1 MVLMTMLFLLFGA
14 VTNFNDV
21 LMPYLKDVCQLTD
34 LQSSAVQSAFFG
46 AYFLMSLP
54 AGKLLEKLG
63 YQRGIV
69 VGLLVMAGGALLF
82 VPAAN
87 VRAFPLFLAAL
98 AVLGAG
104 ITLLQVAANPYVS
117 VLGPARRAA
126 ARVSVVGVANNFGGA
141 ISPLVGGLLL
151 FGGSVALK
159 NQLAALPLAQ
169 RLAQEAQLVKAP
181 YLGLAAFLAVLAG
194 VFFLLRLPDIE
205 GISTGEDVRG
215 AEWSEEGKL
224 KITHRESALGF
235 PHLVLGIAA
244 IFVYVG
250 VEVGLGSFLI
260 RYGESQGIRAL
271 SPFTQSLVRG
281 LNVATNFAGELFG
294 QHPAGIDTSAGF
306 TKAVGAVLVASYW
319 FGSLVGRVLGIP
331 LLLRFPNR
339 GLLVAV
345 CAAGMALVGASVL
358 SGGEAALWLVVLCGL
373 CNSIMWPVIF
383 PLAIT
388 GLGRFTKQGSS
399 FLIMAIVGGAVIP
412 PLMGFLASHGHWFT
426 SADDPY
432 RDVALAGLYTPA
444 TDAAGRAGLRAA
456 FVVPAL
462 CYAYLLFYALRGYR
476 VR

>member
-1 MVLMTMLFLLFGA
+1 MATAPLSTLTTTAAPARSYAGPMVLMTTLFFLFGA

-54 AGKLLEKLG
+54 AGWVLKKLG

-82 VPAAN
+82 IPAADS
-87 VRAFPLFLAAL
+87 RQFALFLTAL
-98 AVLGAG
+98 ATLGAG

-117 VLGPARRAA
+117 ILGPARGAA

-141 ISPLVGGLLL
+141 LSPLVGGLVL

-159 NQLAALPLAQ
+159 ARLAALPLAE
-169 RLAQEAQLVKAP
+169 RLAEESQLVKGP
-181 YLGLAAFLAVLAG
+181 YIGLAVFLVLLAALF
-194 VFFLLRLPDIE
+194 FFLVKLPDIE
-205 GISTGEDVRG
+205 GI
-215 AEWSEEGKL
+215 AEEATEEARPMAAGR
-224 KITHRESALGF
+224 TSALAF
-235 PHLVLGIAA
+235 PHLVLGVVA

-260 RYGESQGIRAL
+260 RYGESQGIRQL
-271 SPFTQSLVRG
+271 SAFTQSLVQG
-281 LNVATNFAGELFG
+281 LNVATNYALVLFG
-294 QHPAGIDTSAGF
+294 QEPSAIDTTAGF
-306 TKAVGAVLVASYW
+306 TKGVGAVLVSSYW
-319 FGSLVGRVLGIP
+319 FGSLIGRLVGIP
-331 LLLRFPNR
+331 LLLKFNNR

-345 CAAGMALVGASVL
+345 CAAGAALVGASIL
-358 SGGEAALWLVVLCGL
+358 STGETALWLIVLCGL
-373 CNSIMWPVIF
+373 MNSIMWPVIF

-388 GLGRFTKQGSS
+388 GLGAFTKQGSS
-399 FLIMAIVGGAVIP
+399 FLIMAIVGGALIP
-412 PLMGFLASHGHWFT
+412 PLMGFIATYGG
-426 SADDPY
+426 
-432 RDVALAGLYTPA
+432 GLQV
-444 TDAAGRAGLRAA
+444 A

-462 CYAYLLFYALRGYR
+462 CYLYLLFYALSGYR

>member
-1 MVLMTMLFLLFGA
+1 MATAPLATVTTSTAPARSYAGPMMLMTTLFFLFGA

-54 AGKLLEKLG
+54 AGWVLKKLG

-82 VPAAN
+82 IPAADS
-87 VRAFPLFLAAL
+87 RAFGLFLLAL
-98 AVLGAG
+98 SVLGAG

-117 VLGPARRAA
+117 ILGPARGAA

-141 ISPLVGGLLL
+141 LSPLVGGLVL

-159 NQLAALPLAQ
+159 ARLAALPVAE
-169 RLAQEAQLVKAP
+169 RLAEESQLVKGP
-181 YLGLAAFLAVLAG
+181 YVGLAVFLVLLAALF
-194 VFFLLRLPDIE
+194 FFLVKLPDIE
-205 GISTGEDVRG
+205 GI
-215 AEWSEEGKL
+215 AEEAAEEARPMAAGR
-224 KITHRESALGF
+224 TSALAF

-260 RYGESQGIRAL
+260 RYGESQGIRQL
-271 SPFTQSLVRG
+271 SAFTQHLVQG
-281 LNVATNFAGELFG
+281 LNVATNYALVLFG
-294 QHPAGIDTSAGF
+294 QEPSAIDTTAGF
-306 TKAVGAVLVASYW
+306 TKAVGAVLVSSYW
-319 FGSLVGRVLGIP
+319 FGSLVGRLLGIP
-331 LLLRFPNR
+331 LLLKFHNR
-339 GLLVAV
+339 ALLVAV
-345 CAAGMALVGASVL
+345 CAAGAALVGASIL
-358 SGGEAALWLVVLCGL
+358 STGETALWLIVLCGL
-373 CNSIMWPVIF
+373 MNSIMWPVIF

-388 GLGRFTKQGSS
+388 GLGPFTKQGSS
-399 FLIMAIVGGAVIP
+399 YLIMAIVGGALIP
-412 PLMGFLASHGHWFT
+412 PLMGWLATHG
-426 SADDPY
+426 
-432 RDVALAGLYTPA
+432 G
-444 TDAAGRAGLRAA
+444 GLRVA

-462 CYAYLLFYALRGYR
+462 CYVYLLFYALSGYR

>member
-1 MVLMTMLFLLFGA
+1 MAVPTTSSSPIAATGPETKRSFALPMAAMTSLFFLFGA

-34 LQSSAVQSAFFG
+34 LQSSLVQSAFFG

-54 AGKLLEKLG
+54 AGYVLKRLG

-87 VRAFPLFLAAL
+87 SRTFGLFLTAL
-98 AVLGAG
+98 GVLGAG

-117 VLGPARRAA
+117 VLGAARSAA
-126 ARVSVVGVANNFGGA
+126 ARVSIVGVANNFGGA
-141 ISPLVGGLLL
+141 LSPLVGGILL

-159 NQLAALPLAQ
+159 ARLAALPVAQ
-169 RLAQEAQLVKAP
+169 RLAEESQLVKAP

-194 VFFLLRLPDIE
+194 VFFVLKLPEIE
-205 GISTGEDVRG
+205 SLPAEDEPQAADLAANGQLQTAARQ
-215 AEWSEEGKL
+215 
-224 KITHRESALGF
+224 SALAF
-235 PHLVLGIAA
+235 PHLVLGIVA

-260 RYGESQGIRAL
+260 RYGESQGIQQL
-271 SPFTQSLVRG
+271 SSFTQTLVRS
-281 LNVATNFAGELFG
+281 LNVATNYALVLFG
-294 QHPAGIDTSAGF
+294 RHADALDTSAGF
-306 TKAVGAVLVASYW
+306 TKAVGAVLVSSYW
-319 FGSLVGRVLGIP
+319 FGSLVGRLVGIP
-331 LLLRFPNR
+331 LLLRFHNR
-339 GLLVAV
+339 ALLVAV
-345 CAAGMALVGASVL
+345 CAAGVMLVVASIL
-358 SGGEAALWLVVLCGL
+358 SHGETALWLVVLCGL

-388 GLGRFTKQGSS
+388 GLGSFTKQGSS
-399 FLIMAIVGGAVIP
+399 YLIMAIVGGAIIP
-412 PLMGFLASHGHWFT
+412 PLMGFIATHG
-426 SADDPY
+426 
-432 RDVALAGLYTPA
+432 G
-444 TDAAGRAGLRAA
+444 GLRVA

-462 CYAYLLFYALRGYR
+462 CYTYLLFYALRGYR

>member
-1 MVLMTMLFLLFGA
+1 MALAPSSSAAPTATAAPTRSYAGPMVLMTTLFFLFGA

-54 AGKLLEKLG
+54 AGWVLKKLG

-69 VGLLVMAGGALLF
+69 VGLLVMAAGALLF
-82 VPAAN
+82 IPAADS
-87 VRAFPLFLAAL
+87 RAFALFLTAL

-117 VLGPARRAA
+117 ILGPARGAA

-141 ISPLVGGLLL
+141 LSPLVGGLVL

-159 NQLAALPLAQ
+159 ARLAALPLEE
-169 RLAQEAQLVKAP
+169 RLAEESQLVKGP
-181 YLGLAAFLAVLAG
+181 YIGLAVFLVLLAALF
-194 VFFLLRLPDIE
+194 FFLVKLPDIE
-205 GISTGEDVRG
+205 GI
-215 AEWSEEGKL
+215 AEETAEEARPMAAGR
-224 KITHRESALGF
+224 TSALKF

-260 RYGESQGIRAL
+260 RYGESQGIRQL
-271 SPFTQSLVRG
+271 SAFTQSLVQG
-281 LNVATNFAGELFG
+281 LNVATNYALVLFG
-294 QHPAGIDTSAGF
+294 KEPSAIDTTAGF
-306 TKAVGAVLVASYW
+306 TKAVGAVLVSSYW
-319 FGSLVGRVLGIP
+319 FGSLIGRVVGIP
-331 LLLRFPNR
+331 LLLKFHNR
-339 GLLVAV
+339 VLLVAV
-345 CAAGMALVGASVL
+345 CAAGMALVGASIL
-358 SGGEAALWLVVLCGL
+358 STGETALWLIVLCGL
-373 CNSIMWPVIF
+373 MNSIMWPVIF

-388 GLGRFTKQGSS
+388 GLGPFTKQGSS
-399 FLIMAIVGGAVIP
+399 YLIMAIVGGALIP
-412 PLMGFLASHGHWFT
+412 PLMGWLATNG
-426 SADDPY
+426 
-432 RDVALAGLYTPA
+432 G
-444 TDAAGRAGLRAA
+444 GLRVA

-462 CYAYLLFYALRGYR
+462 CYLYLLFYALSGYR